1 MEELRIDCLH
11 QTEEELGVVKELRQ
25 NIFRLNHTMPDTEEY
40 RELLHK
46 VFPHFGENCR
56 IERFKAYTG
65 YGILKRNSASAG
77 RKALPR
83 CGKEENYGFF
93 GKSHF
98 NKVNFIT
105 KSFEPRSKV
114 VAGLSFYLCWQNI
127 KTKES

>member
-56 IERFKAYTG
+56 IEYDRC
-65 YGILKRNSASAG
+65 
-77 RKALPR
+77 RKSSQVNQ
-83 CGKEENYGFF
+83 ENIDYGFF

-105 KSFEPRSKV
+105 KSFEARSKV